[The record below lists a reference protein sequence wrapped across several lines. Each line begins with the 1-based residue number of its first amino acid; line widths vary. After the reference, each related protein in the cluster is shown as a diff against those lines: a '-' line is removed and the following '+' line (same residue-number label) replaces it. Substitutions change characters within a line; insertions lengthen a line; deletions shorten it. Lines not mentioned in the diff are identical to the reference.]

1 MSDSA
6 IRGARLIG
14 FIGDVHGDM
23 QHLLAA
29 MNIMWNHGVQVLV
42 VLGDFGMVWPGRN
55 WSAELDKINRRL
67 SVRGQ
72 TLYFIDGNHE
82 DFDAL
87 YKFPLG
93 DDGLRTL
100 RQKVIHIP
108 RGTRMTLSSGRT
120 LAALGGANSI
130 DADSRIAGRSWW
142 PQESITDDDLASLGA
157 DPADVMIGHD
167 APLDLP
173 ALDRHLA
180 ATEHLW
186 SESGLVYAD
195 AGRRVFHRGFTQVR
209 PHLYLGGHYHLH
221 VDQTV
226 DFLAGEDRSRC
237 RTVILDM
244 NRGGD
249 AVSFAIMDVEG
260 LSLEYLTRRER
271 PVTSLTGRES
281 GRWHVTTAE
290 GTHMLDLDARTI
302 EQTPEAND
310 GNPAPQLLELL
321 LCRVGLPLSW
331 TDTRRHDPTADHRQ
345 DASDVERIARVP
357 RNSRSAPPH
366 PVTSRTAP
374 SRRAPSPAARDSPS
388 AAAP

>member
-6 IRGARLIG
+6 IREARLIG

-42 VLGDFGMVWPGRN
+42 ALGDFGMIWPGRN

-67 SVRGQ
+67 AVRGQ
-72 TLYFIDGNHE
+72 TLYVIDGNHE

-87 YKFPLG
+87 YKFPL
-93 DDGLRTL
+93 DAVGLRTL
-100 RQKVIHIP
+100 RRNVVHIP

-130 DADSRIAGRSWW
+130 DVDRRIAGRSWW
-142 PQESITDDDLASLGA
+142 LQESITEDDLARLGSE
-157 DPADVMIGHD
+157 PADVMIGHD
-167 APLDLP
+167 APLHLP

-180 ATEHLW
+180 ATEHPW
-186 SESGLVYAD
+186 SEGGVAYTD
-195 AGRRVFHRGFTQVR
+195 EGRRRFHRGFARVR
-209 PHLYLGGHYHLH
+209 PGLYLGGHYHFH

-226 DFLAGEDRSRC
+226 DFVTDEGEFRC

-249 AVSFAIMDVEG
+249 AVSFAIMDVED

-271 PVTSLTGRES
+271 PVMSLRGRES
-281 GRWHVTTAE
+281 GRWQVTTGE
-290 GTHMLDLDARTI
+290 GIHLIDLDARTI
-302 EQTPEAND
+302 EQTPETND
-310 GNPAPQLLELL
+310 GNPAPRLLELH

-331 TDTRRHDPTADHRQ
+331 TDTRRHDPTGDRRQ
-345 DASDVERIARVP
+345 SASDVESIVRAP
-357 RNSRSAPPH
+357 RNSRSAPPR
-366 PVTSRTAP
+366 PETSRTAP
-374 SRRAPSPAARDSPS
+374 
-388 AAAP
+388 